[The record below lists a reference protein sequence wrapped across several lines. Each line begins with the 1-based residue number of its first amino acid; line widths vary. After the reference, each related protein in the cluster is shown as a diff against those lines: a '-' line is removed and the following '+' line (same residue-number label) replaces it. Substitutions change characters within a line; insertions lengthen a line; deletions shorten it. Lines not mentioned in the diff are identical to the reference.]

1 MSFGMSF
8 NTAFACKAILG
19 AAIVSLCPSL
29 ALADAF
35 PATLLATGNV
45 MIPESP
51 SSPESITFVGGVP
64 LIAGQTYWVAVLPE
78 TLDTE
83 ASWMQNPDLGES
95 VDGSGDGVTWSVNF
109 WGSAAYPGEFDVIG
123 STSNVLYTDM
133 AGSPF
138 ATGHTYGVAGANASP
153 NCSPNCYN
161 GWASYFTPSV
171 SDSATAID
179 VALTPNGTYDL
190 SATVRLYTS
199 TENIGAVPE
208 PAEAPVLGGC
218 LLLLALR
225 SRRLQSIREWLNR

>member
-51 SSPESITFVGGVP
+51 SSPESITFEGVQ
-64 LIAGQTYWVAVLPE
+64 LIAGQTYWVAVLPQ
-78 TLDTE
+78 TSTAG
-83 ASWMQNPDLGES
+83 ASWQQNPDLGES
-95 VDGSGDGVTWSVNF
+95 VDFSGDGVTWSVNG

-123 STSNVLYTDM
+123 SSSNVLYTDM
-133 AGSPF
+133 AASPF
-138 ATGHTYGVAGANASP
+138 ATGHSWGVAGADADPS
-153 NCSPNCYN
+153 CSPNCYN
-161 GWASYFTPSV
+161 AWASYFTPSV
-171 SDSATAID
+171 SDSATQID
-179 VALTPNGTYDL
+179 VVLTQNGTYDPL
-190 SATVRLYTS
+190 ATVNLYTS

-208 PAEAPVLGGC
+208 PGSVILLVTGLGAIAAPLK
-218 LLLLALR
+218 
-225 SRRLQSIREWLNR
+225 RRLGTR

>member
-78 TLDTE
+78 TLDTG

-123 STSNVLYTDM
+123 SLGNVLYTDM
-133 AGSPF
+133 ADSPF
-138 ATGHTYGVAGANASP
+138 ATQHAWVIAGANAG
-153 NCSPNCYN
+153 YN
-161 GWASYFTPSV
+161 AWASYFTPSAT
-171 SDSATAID
+171 DSATQID
-179 VALTPNGTYDL
+179 LVLTRNGTDDPNV
-190 SATVRLYTS
+190 TVNLYTS

-208 PAEAPVLGGC
+208 PGSVILLVTGLGAIAAPLK
-218 LLLLALR
+218 
-225 SRRLQSIREWLNR
+225 RRLGTR